1 MSLTSSTPHLQ
12 TLQPVQELV
21 RLGAI
26 RWLHGID
33 LDPTSKT
40 YGVADREFW
49 SWKTKD
55 FANGTLQ
62 AGLAGF
68 MDSRPL
74 LPFTEAQTQ
83 KLVLAVVKGTR
94 FIQRRDGSFEEAYPY
109 ESSYCVTALVLFG
122 LLYAYYRSPEAFTP
136 ETRALLLS
144 IVQSG
149 DAFLANTPETHG
161 VIANHLATGLM
172 ARYLSGHFLANPLA
186 ETELHAF
193 LSLQHPQEGWFPEY
207 GEADPGYQTLLNHY
221 LLAGH
226 QVKPLPP
233 AFAKAVEA
241 SLGFVRCFCFPDG
254 TFAGEVGGRGT
265 GILYPSGTLLLDE
278 NPNTSITG
286 LTQWF
291 VDAYAPT
298 LHAVT
303 PVTVDV
309 GNSVPVWNAW
319 ALAWRQLARAQE
331 ASQKT
336 LLPFFQE
343 AHHALQI
350 FQDAQLIAV
359 TAPSATLALSL
370 KNSALRRVIKN
381 AEGTWVDA
389 SLAAFTQR
397 GFTTQGQPLQLLH
410 QDDSEIQFQ
419 YSAVQRNQPLN
430 TALTA
435 TVLRLSG
442 FLLHPFPALQRLF
455 KKALQAFVMHRKQ
468 QAVTPPVTV
477 QIDFEQPELPVSIAP
492 QAHGWQAQAFGYHRH
507 MASANTFEERAL

>member
-1 MSLTSSTPHLQ
+1 MSVASSTCNLE

-21 RLGAI
+21 RLGAL

-74 LPFTEAQTQ
+74 LSLTDVQTQ
-83 KLVLAVVKGTR
+83 KLVSAVVRGTR

-122 LLYAYYRSPEAFTP
+122 LLYAYYRSPGSFTP
-136 ETRALLLS
+136 ESRSLLLS

-149 DAFLANTPETHG
+149 DQFLANTPETHG

-172 ARYLSGHFLANPLA
+172 ARYLAGHFLGTPMA
-186 ETELHAF
+186 EKELQSF
-193 LSLQHPQEGWFPEY
+193 LNLQNSTEGWFPEY

-221 LLAGH
+221 LSAGH

-233 AFAKAVEA
+233 AVAQAVEL

-254 TFAGEVGGRGT
+254 TFSGEVGGRGT
-265 GILYPSGTLLLDE
+265 GILYPSGTLLLADD
-278 NPNTSITG
+278 PNAAMTG

-291 VDAYAPT
+291 VEAYAPAP
-298 LHAVT
+298 HAVT
-303 PVTVDV
+303 PVSVDA

-319 ALAWRQLARAQE
+319 ALAWRQLSEIQE
-331 ASQKT
+331 PPPHK

-343 AHHALQI
+343 AHHALQV
-350 FQDAQLIAV
+350 FQEAQLVAV
-359 TAPSATLALSL
+359 TAPAATLALSL
-370 KNSALRRVIKN
+370 KNGAVRRVVKD
-381 AEGTWVDA
+381 AEGVWGDA
-389 SLAAFTQR
+389 SLTAFTR
-397 GFTTQGQPLQLLH
+397 GGFTTQGQALRVLN
-410 QDDSEIQFQ
+410 QDDTGIQFQ
-419 YSAVQRNQPLN
+419 YSAVLRNQPLN

-442 FLLHPFPALQRLF
+442 FLLHPFPKLQRLF

-468 QAVTPPVTV
+468 QAITPPITV
-477 QIDFEQPELPVSIAP
+477 QIDFQQPDLPLTISP
-492 QAHGWQAQAFGYHRH
+492 KTHDWQLQAFGYHRH
-507 MASANTFEERAL
+507 MASANTFEDRAL